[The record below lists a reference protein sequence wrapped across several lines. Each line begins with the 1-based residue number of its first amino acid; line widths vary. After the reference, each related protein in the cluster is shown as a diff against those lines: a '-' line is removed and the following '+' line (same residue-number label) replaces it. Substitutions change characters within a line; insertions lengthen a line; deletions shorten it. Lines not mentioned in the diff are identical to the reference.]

1 MFKSWE
7 LLCRGTERNYPTTND
22 IFHSP
27 NYARQ
32 QGTLDLRRQ
41 TNEACRICKL
51 LEKEGRPR
59 EKLYMNH
66 FGNLPT
72 HCPHWTNM
80 NSAEKKKTAKAAEY
94 CLQCLSPN
102 VRIKN
107 KADSNK
113 HNQRRCSVTMNKKHK
128 YTCLNTSCLKH
139 SWACIAHAEENRPLT
154 EAHYKELSTWDQYM
168 TTRNLQH
175 HEDNKTEQKTPEKS
189 KTKQRYDRRRE
200 PKKMPFKRTA
210 RPMPSNTTPG
220 LQHLISIIKSRI
232 HTSNHRITEM
242 MTPIQSPAE
251 GTARKDDINRVR
263 NMASEIESSLLDIKN
278 HHRETLDVQEIRNFR
293 NLLNNIKKK
302 TSSAH
307 KRLADWKKKEQHLR
321 GDRHETTP
329 PEDTE
334 SR

>member
-1 MFKSWE
+1 MS
-7 LLCRGTERNYPTTND
+7 
-22 IFHSP
+22 
-27 NYARQ
+27 
-32 QGTLDLRRQ
+32 
-41 TNEACRICKL
+41 
-51 LEKEGRPR
+51 
-59 EKLYMNH
+59 
-66 FGNLPT
+66 
-72 HCPHWTNM
+72 
-80 NSAEKKKTAKAAEY
+80 
-94 CLQCLSPN
+94 
-102 VRIKN
+102 
-107 KADSNK
+107 
-113 HNQRRCSVTMNKKHK
+113 
-128 YTCLNTSCLKH
+128 
-139 SWACIAHAEENRPLT
+139 
-154 EAHYKELSTWDQYM
+154 
-168 TTRNLQH
+168 
-175 HEDNKTEQKTPEKS
+175 
-189 KTKQRYDRRRE
+189 
-200 PKKMPFKRTA
+200 FKRTA
-210 RPMPSNTTPG
+210 RPTPSNTTPG
-220 LQHLISIIKSRI
+220 LQHLIAIIKSRI